1 LLIAAA
7 TGAAAISGMITLL
20 ARWALRGAATGSS
33 ATHEEIQGHFAV
45 VTRDINTTEPG
56 EISYELRGRDLR
68 VPAKSLTGKT
78 LASGEEVVIDR
89 IEGGIAF
96 VEEWSVVE
104 QRL

>member
-1 LLIAAA
+1 
-7 TGAAAISGMITLL
+7 
-20 ARWALRGAATGSS
+20 
-33 ATHEEIQGHFAV
+33 
-45 VTRDINTTEPG
+45 
-56 EISYELRGRDLR
+56 